1 MFVFSFGPQSALPY
15 SMKFRK
21 QNDYKKAKILSKR
34 DFEDENNKSI
44 YKQNDLGNAGNELY

>member
-21 QNDYKKAKILSKR
+21 QNDYKKAKILSKK